1 MPTSKS
7 VSVHG
12 LLALAG
18 LAFCLALPLATHA
31 ADNDRNLAVAKTA
44 APATE
49 QRVALVIGNSSYKSA
64 PLANPVNDARAVS
77 AKLRSLGF
85 EVIERQNLT
94 QKQVGSVL
102 REFRSRLKPGG
113 VALFFYA
120 GHGLQVKGVNYLPVV
135 DADIASEEDVPTQSL
150 DANKV
155 LELMDEAKTRMNLV
169 FLDACRNNPYARSF
183 RSAADGLAKVNA
195 PSGTILS
202 FATRPGSVAA
212 DAGSGRNGLYT
223 EHLLAAMD
231 LPNQPIEQALKR
243 VVSGVKQ
250 ASKGRQEPWME
261 GSIEGDF
268 YFRPGQAG
276 AAPAARP
283 PAAVRVQTPEEVE
296 QELWNAIKAS
306 RDKRDIEDYLKQY
319 PKGRFAP
326 LASQKLKQL
335 AAAPAP
341 AKPATTTVA
350 SIAPLPATKPK
361 PEPAATG
368 KSWTDPVTGMEFV
381 WIPKGCYQMGSP
393 ASESG
398 RGGDEHQHQVCVE
411 GYWLAKHEVTNAQY
425 RQFKP
430 SHDSGNYE
438 GNNLNGDTQPVVNVS
453 WNDAVA
459 FTEWLTAKTGKTF
472 KLPTEAEWEYAAR
485 AGTTTAR
492 YWGDDDANL
501 CRHANIADR
510 TSKVAFSGFTWA
522 YDGCDDGYKVSAPVG
537 RFAANSFGLH
547 DMLGNVWEWTASSY
561 DQAYAGGEKRAASP
575 GEGGDRVIR
584 GGAWYGKPGD
594 VRSANRNYATPADRS
609 DFIDLRL
616 ARIP

>member
-1 MPTSKS
+1 MNVLKPLT
-7 VSVHG
+7 VAALVLG
-12 LLALAG
+12 LSFAALA
-18 LAFCLALPLATHA
+18 
-31 ADNDRNLAVAKTA
+31 ADPKRNLAVAKTA

-64 PLANPVNDARAVS
+64 PLANPVNDARAIA
-77 AKLRSLGF
+77 AKLRTLGF

-102 REFRSRLKPGG
+102 REFRSKLKPGG

-183 RSAADGLAKVNA
+183 RSTADGLAKVNA

-268 YFRPGQAG
+268 YFKPGQG
-276 AAPAARP
+276 AQAARL

-296 QELWNAIKAS
+296 QELWNAVKTS
-306 RDKRDIEDYLKQY
+306 RDKRDVEDYLKQY

-326 LASQKLKQL
+326 LASQKLKAL
-335 AAAPAP
+335 ATVTPAP
-341 AKPATTTVA
+341 SKPPVTVA
-350 SIAPLPATKPK
+350 SIAPTVATKP
-361 PEPAATG
+361 EPSPGAVAG
-368 KSWTDPVTGMEFV
+368 KVWKEPTTGMEFV

-393 ASESG
+393 SSESG
-398 RGGDEHQHQVCVE
+398 RSSDEHPHQVCVE
-411 GYWLAKHEVTNAQY
+411 GYWLAKYEVTNSQY

-438 GNNLNGDTQPVVNVS
+438 GNNLNGDTQPVVSVS
-453 WNDAVA
+453 WNDATA
-459 FTEWLTAKTGKTF
+459 FAEWLSQKTGKTF

-485 AGTTTAR
+485 AGTNTAR
-492 YWGDDDANL
+492 YWGDEDSQL

-510 TSKVAFSGFTWA
+510 TGKAIASIASYA

-537 RFAANSFGLH
+537 RFAPNSFGLY
-547 DMLGNVWEWTASSY
+547 DMLGNVWEWTSSPY
-561 DQAYAGGEKRAASP
+561 DQAYAGGEKRAASLS
-575 GEGGDRVIR
+575 EGGQRVLR
-584 GGAWYGKPGD
+584 GGAWNDGPRG
-594 VRSANRNYATPADRS
+594 VRAAYRFYATPDDRYN
-609 DFIDLRL
+609 FIGFRL

>member
-1 MPTSKS
+1 MYALKPLM
-7 VSVHG
+7 VAVLVLG
-12 LLALAG
+12 LSSA
-18 LAFCLALPLATHA
+18 AFA
-31 ADNDRNLAVAKTA
+31 ADPKRNLAVAKTTA
-44 APATE
+44 AAAE
-49 QRVALVIGNSSYKSA
+49 QRVALVIGNSSYKTA
-64 PLANPVNDARAVS
+64 PLANPVNDARAIS

-102 REFRSRLKPGG
+102 REFRSKLKPGG

-120 GHGLQVKGVNYLPVV
+120 GHGLQVKGVNYLPTV

-195 PSGTILS
+195 PSGTIIS

-268 YFRPGQAG
+268 YFRWTGQG
-276 AAPAARP
+276 AQAVKP
-283 PAAVRVQTPEEVE
+283 PVAAVRVQTPEEVE
-296 QELWNAIKAS
+296 QELWNAIKGS

-326 LASQKLKQL
+326 LAAQKLKAL
-335 AAAPAP
+335 ASAPAP
-341 AKPATTTVA
+341 SKPTTTVA
-350 SIAPLPATKPK
+350 SIAPVQATKPK
-361 PEPAATG
+361 PEPAATAG
-368 KSWTDPVTGMEFV
+368 ATWTDPTTGMEFI
-381 WIPKGCYQMGSP
+381 WIPKGCFKMGNP
-393 ASESG
+393 AYK
-398 RGGDEHQHQVCVE
+398 DVCVE
-411 GYWLAKHEVTNAQY
+411 GFWLGKHEVTVGQY
-425 RQFKP
+425 NKFRP
-430 SHDSGNYE
+430 PYHGGSDE
-438 GNNLNGDTQPVVNVS
+438 ERLPVQWVS
-453 WNDAVA
+453 WNDATA
-459 FTEWLTAKTGKTF
+459 YAEWLTTKTGKTF

-485 AGTTTAR
+485 GGTTTAY
-492 YWGDDDANL
+492 YWGDTYAEGYGNY
-501 CRHANIADR
+501 N
-510 TSKVAFSGFTWA
+510 KFSSSER
-522 YDGCDDGYKVSAPVG
+522 KPVG
-537 RFAANSFGLH
+537 SYMPNPFGLY
-547 DMLGNVWEWTASSY
+547 DMIGNVSEWTASVY
-561 DQAYAGGEKRAASP
+561 DANYGGGEQRVADAGAS
-575 GEGGDRVIR
+575 GNRVRR
-584 GGAWYGKPGD
+584 GGSWHHDPGL
-594 VRSANRNYATPADRS
+594 VRAMRRDSLAPHLRS
-609 DFIDLRL
+609 NGIGFRL
-616 ARIP
+616 ARRP